1 MAGALTQ
8 KDLQTCAP
16 HAMDRGALAMSEDN
30 TSARDAAMALLTQYG
45 DDASVI
51 ATLRAA
57 EVAAMG
63 DVDALAHWDAV
74 ISFLEEGP
82 APDQLS

>member
-1 MAGALTQ
+1 
-8 KDLQTCAP
+8 
-16 HAMDRGALAMSEDN
+16 MSEDN

>member
-1 MAGALTQ
+1 
-8 KDLQTCAP
+8 
-16 HAMDRGALAMSEDN
+16 MSTDD

-74 ISFLEEGP
+74 ISFLEDGP
-82 APDQLS
+82 TPDQLS

>member
-1 MAGALTQ
+1 MAS
-8 KDLQTCAP
+8 
-16 HAMDRGALAMSEDN
+16 ALAQENLQARQTNTLDRRTLAVAPDN
-30 TSARDAAMALLTQYG
+30 TSARDAAMALMSQYG
-45 DDASVI
+45 EDAEVI

-74 ISFLEEGP
+74 IAFIESGP
-82 APDQLS
+82 DSANLN